1 MPGPMTR
8 ITRIAP
14 LLASLALAGCATTP
28 QGQAS
33 GQQGYA
39 FSFFDIFWLLFILS
53 AFQPLL
59 QQRYL
64 AMQRT
69 RAIRQLERSRGS
81 RVITLIHRQE
91 GFAFLGIPF
100 ARYID
105 IDDSEH
111 IIRAIE
117 LTDDAIPID
126 LVLHTPGGLV
136 LAAEQIAK
144 ALADHPAK
152 VTVMVPH
159 YAMSGGTLI
168 ALAADEIVMAP
179 SAVLGPVDPQL
190 GQWPAR
196 SIVEAA
202 EAKTDINKVDD
213 QTLILAD
220 VSRKALRQVKEF
232 VERLLRPR
240 LGDKAEEIAATLSQG
255 TWTHDFPI
263 TVDHARSL
271 GLTVSTDLPDEVR
284 AIMELYPQPRN
295 QRPSVEYIPMPYR
308 RHDGAERLPP
318 RDPDRR

>member
-1 MPGPMTR
+1 MRRLPLV
-8 ITRIAP
+8 
-14 LLASLALAGCATTP
+14 LLAAVASAGCAG
-28 QGQAS
+28 QGGPDGAA
-33 GQQGYA
+33 GGYA
-39 FSFFDIFWLLFILS
+39 FSFFDVFWLLFILS
-53 AFQPLL
+53 AFQPML
-59 QQRYL
+59 QQRIL
-64 AMQRT
+64 AAQRT
-69 RAIRQLERSRGS
+69 RAIRLIEKRRGS
-81 RVITLIHRQE
+81 RVVTLIHRQE
-91 GFAFLGIPF
+91 GLSFLGIPF

-111 IIRAIE
+111 LIRAIE
-117 LTDDAIPID
+117 LTDDAIPLD
-126 LVLHTPGGLV
+126 VVLHTPGGLV

-152 VTVMVPH
+152 VTVFVPH

-196 SIVEAA
+196 SIVAA
-202 EAKTDINKVDD
+202 VEAKTDVNEVDD
-213 QTLILAD
+213 ETLILAD

-232 VERLLRPR
+232 VEELLRPK
-240 LGDKAEEIAATLSQG
+240 LGDRAPEVAERLSQG

-263 TVDHARSL
+263 TVELARSL
-271 GLTVSTDLPDEVR
+271 GLPVSTDLPDEVR

-308 RHDGAERLPP
+308 RPDTGEGP
-318 RDPDRR
+318 RSDRRGD